1 LVPDLTCVRPTPA
14 STLGSPGR
22 RGRGLPA
29 VGPGKRAPG
38 LIRIPDALLASIAV
52 RPGARDR
59 FVGFVYNGNHL
70 FAYKIDGLSAEAA
83 EGLTVRYQPSDLSA
97 DFLTPWCGRC
107 RRRPRASKC

>member
-1 LVPDLTCVRPTPA
+1 MHNLTLFHSRGSIGTVRGANWNNEALSLVPDLTCVRPTPA

-59 FVGFVYNGNHL
+59 FVGSVYNGNHL
-70 FAYKIDGLSAEAA
+70 FA
-83 EGLTVRYQPSDLSA
+83 
-97 DFLTPWCGRC
+97 
-107 RRRPRASKC
+107 

>member
-1 LVPDLTCVRPTPA
+1 
-14 STLGSPGR
+14 LGSPGR

-59 FVGFVYNGNHL
+59 FVGFVYNGNHF

-97 DFLTPWCGRC
+97 DFLTAVRAGEGKLDDHVGHEPASSLESLC
-107 RRRPRASKC
+107 RSTS